1 VELEEYD
8 RLHALE
14 LEHWRFRAL
23 RRVIASALRRHPP
36 RGAGGAARVL
46 DAGCGTGG
54 TTLALGQIGAAVGV
68 DLHPRALT
76 LAARRGLSR
85 LVRARVD
92 ALPFAAGVFDAVV
105 SVDVLYHRA
114 VPDDAAALREL
125 ARVCRPGGV
134 IVLWLPAHE
143 SLRSSH
149 DVQVHGA
156 RRYDRRRARALVAAA
171 GLEIERLTGVGALLA
186 PLALARAR
194 LEGDS
199 PPAQSAVARTPRPLN
214 ALLAGLLA
222 LEGELGLRAPLPF
235 GISLLAVLRVPEAR
249 HPPGAR

>member
-1 VELEEYD
+1 VELDEYD

-23 RRVIASALRRHPP
+23 RRLLASALRRHPP
-36 RGAGGAARVL
+36 RGARGPLRVL

-54 TTLALGQIGAAVGV
+54 TTLALGGLGAAFGV
-68 DLHPRALT
+68 DLHPRALA
-76 LAARRGLSR
+76 LAARRGLAT
-85 LVRARVD
+85 LARARID
-92 ALPFAAGVFDAVV
+92 ALPFAAGAFDAVV

-114 VPDDAAALREL
+114 VPDDASALREL

-134 IVLWLPAHE
+134 IVLWLPAYE
-143 SLRSSH
+143 ALRSSH
-149 DVQVHGA
+149 DVQVHTA
-156 RRYDRRRARALVAAA
+156 RRYDRGRVRSLAAAA
-171 GLEIERLTGVGALLA
+171 GLGVERLTGVGALLA
-186 PLALARAR
+186 PLAWARAR

-199 PPAQSAVARTPRPLN
+199 PPAQSVVERTPRPLN

-235 GISLLAVLRVPEAR
+235 GISLLAVLRVPEAPHR
-249 HPPGAR
+249 AAAR